1 MYQIIK
7 DGMIL
12 ATVTIPV
19 WVRKQDNGSYGLCA
33 EEDAQGVVLD
43 GTVYH
48 LDGRAELEGTE
59 TVVLSEISES
69 AYRKEQDK
77 IIQGK
82 AEQVEV
88 DAIAAAIER
97 GLSL

>member
-1 MYQIIK
+1 
-7 DGMIL
+7 MIL